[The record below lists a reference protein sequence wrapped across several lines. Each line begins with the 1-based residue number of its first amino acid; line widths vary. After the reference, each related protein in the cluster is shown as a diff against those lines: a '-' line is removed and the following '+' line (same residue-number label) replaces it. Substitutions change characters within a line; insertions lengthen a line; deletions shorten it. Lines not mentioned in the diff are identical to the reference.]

1 MIDKRDLDELK
12 LLGADK
18 PAPDDVARLYVQAFR
33 DFGAVALWS
42 SQPAPNPT
50 VADALAITRSLRV
63 EGNRTARR
71 LAEQIEQACRAAF

>member
-1 MIDKRDLDELK
+1 MIGKRDLDELK

-18 PAPDDVARLYVQAFR
+18 TASENIARLYTRAFR

-63 EGNRTARR
+63 
-71 LAEQIEQACRAAF
+71 